1 VTGERAEQPTADR
14 GETAI
19 GSSLFAGVVLFVV
32 GGTTT
37 APALV
42 GLGLLLVA
50 LVVGLVVI
58 DDPPA

>member
-1 VTGERAEQPTADR
+1 VTGDRDGQPTTDR

-19 GSSLFAGVVLFVV
+19 GSSLFAGVVLLVV

-42 GLGLLLVA
+42 GLGLLLSA
-50 LVVGLVVI
+50 LVVGLIVV